1 MSLTVS
7 DPPENVSRK
16 RTVWYVIIAL
26 LLVAIAIVVLLKYV
40 IAKPLDQVL
49 SEDKLPAIKVQILNG
64 CGFEG
69 LAGEYQ
75 DYIKDKNI
83 SVDST
88 GDTAKPIYD
97 KSLIVVRKGDLEDLA
112 RLQKMTGIKLYT
124 LARTE
129 YSNVDF
135 DIVLGR
141 DYDQY
146 MR

>member
-7 DPPENVSRK
+7 EPPVNVSPK
-16 RTVWYVIIAL
+16 RTVWYVIIAVL
-26 LLVAIAIVVLLKYV
+26 LLAIALVVLWKFVLN
-40 IAKPLDQVL
+40 KPLDEVL
-49 SEDKLPAIKVQILNG
+49 TEDKLPAIKVQILNG

-75 DYIKDKNI
+75 DFIKDKNI
-83 SVDST
+83 SVEST

-97 KSLIVVRKGDLEDLA
+97 KSLIVVRKGDLEDLS

-146 MR
+146 MN

>member
-1 MSLTVS
+1 MSLTDS
-7 DPPENVSRK
+7 DTPANVTPK
-16 RTVWYVIIAL
+16 RTIWYVIIAIL
-26 LLVAIAIVVLLKYV
+26 LIAIALVVIWKYV
-40 IAKPLDQVL
+40 LRKPLDPIQN
-49 SEDKLPAIKVQILNG
+49 EDKLPAIKVQILNG

-75 DYIKDKNI
+75 EYIKDKNI

-88 GDTAKPIYD
+88 GDTTKPIYD
-97 KSLIVVRKGDLEDLA
+97 KSLIVVRKGDLEDLS

-141 DYDQY
+141 DYDQF
-146 MR
+146 MK